1 MMMPRGRASG
11 HVVQAR
17 PDAQRTP
24 HRCPA
29 PSHRKDYKKRSGI
42 LPHQPFITKFL
53 LYFPTIP
60 GETVVLVIVTHIPYS
75 GRTECASS
83 PPLRHAKDP
92 ADPERMLEHRVERGF
107 AQCPAH
113 PLSRGHDS
121 HRGRCT
127 LGARAPACPP
137 VSSAAACRTAPCRPK
152 ATDLLTSALPHHQAP
167 GALTPGWPCVAVITR
182 VVSDRRGTP
191 LPGRHVRS
199 RRACTPSDVCAHG
212 LLYQPFTHLCRDVTP
227 SWGVHR
233 FRGITLAKTGRENLS
248 RRGMDGRE
256 ARHQRVHIYTG
267 GSTPCNG
274 STRSDGR
281 LAS

>member
-1 MMMPRGRASG
+1 MPGAPAVARARQS
-11 HVVQAR
+11 
-17 PDAQRTP
+17 QRTLHARRP
-24 HRCPA
+24 RARLPPGVLAAPRKFEVKKHGALNHSNGYMAVFPA
-29 PSHRKDYKKRSGI
+29 SYP
-42 LPHQPFITKFL
+42 
-53 LYFPTIP
+53 
-60 GETVVLVIVTHIPYS
+60 
-75 GRTECASS
+75 ASNFTGS
-83 PPLRHAKDP
+83 A
-92 ADPERMLEHRVERGF
+92 
-107 AQCPAH
+107 
-113 PLSRGHDS
+113 
-121 HRGRCT
+121 
-127 LGARAPACPP
+127 
-137 VSSAAACRTAPCRPK
+137 SSAAACRTAPCRPK

-167 GALTPGWPCVAVITR
+167 GALTPGWPCVAVLTR

-227 SWGVHR
+227 PWGVHR